1 MKRAIRTIILKIPL
15 AKPLYHAV
23 KQRWKT
29 WIVMPIRKRMTAF
42 WRTSPFYMPKALWVE
57 ASTLCQLRCTG
68 CGFQRNN
75 HRALGAGYL
84 TFQNFKKLVDDN
96 PQVKRIELS
105 NYGEI
110 FLNPELVSIMK
121 YAQEKG
127 VRLTA
132 YNGVNFNTVSDEQL
146 KALVDYGFEGM
157 VVSIDGA
164 SNETYVKYRV
174 GGNFERVIDN
184 IRMLLAYR
192 EAKGSKYPKV
202 KWKYIIMQHNE
213 LEVAKAKQ
221 MAKELGIPIKFSLDW
236 DKNYKPTHVDFLKR
250 ETGLTSLTQK
260 EYTEEAKESWC
271 GDVICNNMIL
281 APQINWDGRLLGCCS
296 YSTGDYGV
304 NVFEVGLKKAL
315 HSKLYVK
322 SKKCLLKVHPRED
335 VYGDSP
341 CYNCN
346 SRLVRERN
354 GRCLKLRMGDFL

>member
-1 MKRAIRTIILKIPL
+1 MKQTIRTLIAKIPL
-15 AKPLYHAV
+15 AKPLYKAV
-23 KQRWKT
+23 KQSWKT
-29 WIVMPIRKRMTAF
+29 CVVMPVRRRMKVF
-42 WRTSPFYMPKALWVE
+42 WRTSPFYIPKALWVE
-57 ASTLCQLRCTG
+57 ASTLCQLKCTG

-84 TFQNFKKLVDDN
+84 TFQNFKKLADDN

-121 YAQEKG
+121 YAHEKG

-132 YNGVNFNTVSDEQL
+132 YNGVNFNSVSDEQL
-146 KALVDYGFEGM
+146 KALVDYEFGGM
-157 VVSIDGA
+157 TVSIDGA

-174 GGNFERVIDN
+174 GGNFEHVIDN
-184 IRMLLAYR
+184 IRRLIAYKK
-192 EAKGSKYPKV
+192 EKGTKYPIIF
-202 KWKYIIMQHNE
+202 WKYIIMQHNE
-213 LEVAKAKQ
+213 LEVVKAKQ

-236 DKNYKPTHVDFLKR
+236 DKSYKPTHVDYLKR
-250 ETGLTSLTQK
+250 ETGLTSLTRGAF
-260 EYTEEAKESWC
+260 EEENKESWF
-271 GDVICNNMIL
+271 GEGMCNNMIL

-315 HSKLYVK
+315 RSKLYVK
-322 SKKCLLKVHPRED
+322 SKNCLLKIHPKEH

-341 CYNCN
+341 CFACHV
-346 SRLVRERN
+346 RRVREKH
-354 GRCLKLRMGDFL
+354 GRCLRLKME